1 MIATG
6 INRQPVICFR
16 NTGYTILSNNWYESK
31 NQNEEE
37 ERLRVVK
44 AAADIIREDIRTVIY
59 NLHTYPTPD
68 TFLEDVE
75 NDVPNS
81 LKLLLNSIIKK
92 KVH

>member
-44 AAADIIREDIRTVIY
+44 AAADIIREDM
-59 NLHTYPTPD
+59 N
-68 TFLEDVE
+68 
-75 NDVPNS
+75 N
-81 LKLLLNSIIKK
+81 
-92 KVH
+92 

>member
-1 MIATG
+1 M
-6 INRQPVICFR
+6 
-16 NTGYTILSNNWYESK
+16 
-31 NQNEEE
+31 
-37 ERLRVVK
+37 
-44 AAADIIREDIRTVIY
+44 IY

-92 KVH
+92 KSALMKKNTKPQLFLLHTP